1 MNFSRWTV
9 ALYVGL
15 VFASGIVVGAYGH
28 RLTEVSAVSANA
40 GRNPEEF
47 RKRFNAEMKSRL
59 KLTGEQITR
68 LDAILEQTREEFR
81 ATRDGLEPALQK
93 IREEQ
98 HQRILGILEPD
109 QRAEYETMRK
119 EREERIRQRNQ
130 ATPPPPRY

>member
-1 MNFSRWTV
+1 MKLSRWTV

-28 RLTEVSAVSANA
+28 RFIDIVGVSAKAP
-40 GRNPEEF
+40 NPEEF
-47 RKRFNAEMKSRL
+47 RKRFNAEMRTRL
-59 KLTGEQITR
+59 QLTGEQITR

-98 HQRILGILEPD
+98 HQRILQILDPD
-109 QRAEYETMRK
+109 QRAEYEKMRL
-119 EREERIRQRNQ
+119 EREARIRQQ
-130 ATPPPPRY
+130 KEPVPPPHY